1 MNRSH
6 LATSLI
12 LTASASLF
20 AVQGCNTST
29 DLPPVPQQT
38 DQGTG
43 GTPAAG
49 VTTGGTSGVA
59 APTGGTAAVAV
70 GGGGT
75 PGPTTGGTPGVTPA
89 TGGTPAVGL
98 PTGGTPA
105 VGQPTGGRATVA
117 TGGSPVTVATG
128 GAHVITPTTGGTPG
142 VITETGGA
150 PVVTAPTGGA
160 GAVNTGKTVTFTT
173 GKAAGAMS
181 GWAFVA
187 MGTTDTVSDPTCGTA
202 KALITEAAPCATTTN
217 WSTTAS
223 LCVTGSVPIAD
234 APTYAS
240 WGLSIGVNA
249 SATDGV
255 GLGQSFSSVTIA
267 VTGSPL
273 TGLRATVHKAG
284 EAAKVSYCATLTPGT
299 AIPLT
304 SFITDCYNGTAA
316 IGTKITAADV
326 PNIDKI
332 GVQVSSGTV
341 AIPVT
346 NLCITGITFS

>member
-12 LTASASLF
+12 LTAAASLF
-20 AVQGCNTST
+20 AVQGCNTAT
-29 DLPPVPQQT
+29 DLPAVPPQPT
-38 DQGTG
+38 TG
-43 GTPAAG
+43 GTPAVD

-59 APTGGTAAVAV
+59 APTGGSAAVAV

-105 VGQPTGGRATVA
+105 VGQPTGGRASVA

-128 GAHVITPTTGGTPG
+128 GAHVISPTTGGTPG

-181 GWAFVA
+181 GWAYIA
-187 MGTTDTVSDPTCGTA
+187 MGATDTASDPTCGTA
-202 KALITEAAPCATTTN
+202 KALITEAAPCTTTTN
-217 WSTTAS
+217 WSTATS
-223 LCVTGSVPIAD
+223 ICVTGNVPIAD

-240 WGLSIGVNA
+240 WGLALGVNA
-249 SATDGV
+249 SATAGV
-255 GLGQSFSSVTIA
+255 GLGQAFTSVAIA

-284 EAAKVSYCATLTPGT
+284 EAASVSYCAALTPGT

-304 SFITDCYNGTAA
+304 SFITDCYNGATAA
-316 IGTKITAADV
+316 GTKITAADV

-332 GVQVSSGTV
+332 SVQVSSGTV